1 MPTTAQAF
9 AERVG
14 AKADPERIKS
24 LQSELAAANKS
35 LATAGANMQRLSK
48 IQFDLSGRIGKLNQ
62 ELRVLRINC
71 YEAIAAEHP
80 ANYEAYRQ
88 KIHEQE
94 EARNDL
100 VKAMSYVVSF
110 ALAQAELD
118 QALANQA
125 EREVTAKLFHA
136 QALERR
142 SAALEAAHALKKLD
156 DGIVLNFTEAASEG
170 LLKQA
175 ARAQHDADNY
185 KAQASKLRADMA
197 AEQDLIAGGLFN
209 G

>member
-1 MPTTAQAF
+1 MSTTATAF
-9 AERVG
+9 AERVR

-24 LQSELAAANKS
+24 LQSELAAANKN

-48 IQFDLSGRIGKLNQ
+48 IRFDLSGRINKLSL
-62 ELRVLRINC
+62 ELRTLRVQC
-71 YEAIAAEHP
+71 YEAVAAEHP

-88 KIHEQE
+88 KIHEHE
-94 EARNDL
+94 EDRNDL

-110 ALAQAELD
+110 ALAQAQLD

-142 SAALEAAHALKKLD
+142 SNALEAANALKTID
-156 DGIVLNFTEAASEG
+156 DGIVLNFSEAKSQE
-170 LLKQA
+170 LLELAK
-175 ARAQHDADNY
+175 RAQHDAENY
-185 KAQASKLRADMA
+185 QAQASKLRADMA